1 MSRGPL
7 RLFRHWSLPRL
18 AGPWALP
25 GDPREFPVFLLL
37 GQSNMAGHGCVRPGD
52 PWQAGDLAP
61 APGVLV
67 FGGQGTVTSPR
78 PRGWLRWRPAAH
90 PLHLNQGSA
99 GFGLG
104 LPFARQLLEDT
115 HATRVGLVPAAWG
128 GAGIDVL
135 GRGTPLY
142 ENAVRRAR
150 IAARD
155 GTLAGVLWHQGETD
169 AGGDPLAR
177 SHAAKLARLI
187 GHLREDLEAPGLPV
201 VIGDLGHFGDERR
214 KLEAIQ
220 RRALVR
226 AGLRQVADDDPHAAF
241 VESEGLAGSDAV
253 HFDRASLIEFGK
265 RYADA
270 FLVAAVSP
278 QAK

>member
-1 MSRGPL
+1 MSGLVRFL
-7 RLFRHWSLPRL
+7 RRWSPASL
-18 AGPWALP
+18 AGPWSIPDDP
-25 GDPREFPVFLLL
+25 GEFPVFLLM

-52 PWQAGDLAP
+52 PWQAGDRKP

-67 FGGQGTVTSPR
+67 FGGQGTVKSPR
-78 PRGWLRWRPAAH
+78 PRGWLSWRPAAH

-104 LPFARQLLEDT
+104 IPFARQLLEET

-128 GAGIDVL
+128 GAGIDLL

-142 ENAVRRAR
+142 ENAIHRAR
-150 IAARD
+150 LATRR

-169 AGGDPLAR
+169 AGRDPLAR
-177 SHAAKLARLI
+177 THAAKLTRLI
-187 GHLREDLEAPGLPV
+187 GHLREDLQSPELPV
-201 VIGDLGHFGDERR
+201 VIGDLAPFGDDRR

-226 AGLRQVADDDPHAAF
+226 SGLRQVAENDPHAVF

-253 HFDRASLIEFGK
+253 HFNRAALIEFGK
-265 RYADA
+265 RYARA
-270 FLVAAVSP
+270 FLEAAVPP
-278 QAK
+278 QSK